1 MRDLVS
7 TIIFSDTA
15 TYNKGFLGNGME
27 PAEYSEWIISPKK
40 EWGGIPE
47 LKMLAMHYETQIKV
61 VDVGEGIIYP
71 FGINKDNDKCIYLIF
86 DGTHYNLG
94 EGPNNQTLF
103 EGDEH
108 DVGFL

>member
-1 MRDLVS
+1 
-7 TIIFSDTA
+7 
-15 TYNKGFLGNGME
+15 ME
-27 PAEYSEWIISPKK
+27 PNEYAKWITGPTK

-47 LKMLAMHYETQIKV
+47 LKMLAMHYELQLKV

-71 FGINKDNDKCIYLIF
+71 FGESCSKCLYLIF

-94 EGPNNQTLF
+94 AGPDGQSIF

-108 DVGFL
+108 DLGFLSLAQNLRESG